1 VRRLAVVGAVAV
13 LGGCGGDLSA
23 VIATAK
29 AGESLADHQS
39 AMTAIDDNCH
49 EMVVARRATRCPKNT
64 AQASWALSALVG
76 YSGALDR
83 AASPAVVD
91 VKDHAATALRSAY
104 LSGWTTLSWDDQ
116 DKVSTLTGIVASLLT
131 REMSR
136 TAVTSAIRAAGP
148 TVDRLAELLLKH
160 LAVETR
166 YLQNELCFLRCQE
179 GLPQSDGN
187 CPGDSVCPPP
197 NDSEVLLP
205 LGALELALEREA
217 GDLRSA
223 GDAVRTFRAA
233 HQALYTHVDD
243 LSSTEL
249 LQVVK
254 GDLTTAIGNSR

>member
-1 VRRLAVVGAVAV
+1 
-13 LGGCGGDLSA
+13 
-23 VIATAK
+23 
-29 AGESLADHQS
+29 
-39 AMTAIDDNCH
+39 
-49 EMVVARRATRCPKNT
+49 
-64 AQASWALSALVG
+64 
-76 YSGALDR
+76 
-83 AASPAVVD
+83 VD